1 MPIEGH
7 AMCTALEPKVA
18 TGRCTLTGHKFVP
31 MNNSVYKQHK
41 LISVT
46 VLRKCGIAQTLPRG
60 YADTLGVRGRL
71 SICIEHQLLTP
82 KANVSEL
89 VEMHAQHPT
98 SKQACVFNRG

>member
-1 MPIEGH
+1 MG
-7 AMCTALEPKVA
+7 TALEPKVA

-31 MNNSVYKQHK
+31 MNNSVYNQHK
-41 LISVT
+41 LIIVNCAKEVRHCPNTS
-46 VLRKCGIAQTLPRG
+46 PRG

-82 KANVSEL
+82 KAKVSEL